1 MVIFNKRFSSIVGL
15 LSYMSAGLVSSTVL
29 AFILLSSNMVS
40 AGDSVVSD
48 VTIAVPISCTLS
60 GTGNNSHTDTIPNGT
75 TSSDIG
81 TTTLKITCNDQEGFS
96 IYAIGYTG
104 EVYGTTTLVGNSTGQ
119 AIATGTA
126 TSGAN
131 SNWAMKLGTNS
142 GATYPVTLQNGYGSY
157 SNVPTTYTKVAERQS
172 ATDIGTSAIG
182 SEVTTTYQVYISG
195 SQLADTYLGKVK
207 YTLVHPYDD
216 SAPANPLAESDCP
229 ANNVCY
235 APNSNDIVGTM
246 VSVSTTQPTLT
257 SISANSIAAKQA
269 QTDDAGTG
277 STTGNISSYEI
288 IRLIA
293 PNYSRSGYGFAGW
306 STDFNATSS
315 STIYGPNETIDK
327 PSSIANHG
335 LILYPVWV
343 KSEGNLQDSTK
354 VATLCGSGAGSLAQA
369 TWDPTNSKMSATLSS
384 VTALTDQRD
393 GNTYAIAKL
402 SDGNCWMIE
411 NLRLDADNTTGDT
424 NKNLAQGYG
433 TSTTYGNFT
442 GLATSENV
450 NFTTTNPPVANSLY
464 STDGS
469 TANTIQGGNSS
480 YYYARMPRYNNN
492 NINRTLGASHNGTGS
507 ATYYQWYSYGNY
519 YTWASAM
526 ASVKQYIGRA
536 GTDDEGKTSETA
548 NTSLCPTGWR
558 LPYGGSSGN
567 GVASKSFSYLD
578 SSMGG
583 SGSSADSSTTPTGQA
598 RSRVWRS
605 FPNNSI
611 YSGVINESSANNR
624 GSNWGTYW
632 SSTAND
638 SAYAYVLELSRVS
651 LRPSSSSYPRS
662 QGRPIRCVAT
672 N

>member
-1 MVIFNKRFSSIVGL
+1 MVIFNKRFSSMVGL
-15 LSYMSAGLVSSTVL
+15 LSCMSAGLVGSTVL

-119 AIATGTA
+119 TIATGTA

-182 SEVTTTYQVYISG
+182 AEVTTTYQVYVSG

-207 YTLVHPYDD
+207 YTLVHPYD
-216 SAPANPLAESDCP
+216 SGAPAIPLAESDCP
-229 ANNVCY
+229 ANSVCY
-235 APNSNDIVGTM
+235 APNSGDIVGTM
-246 VSVSTTQPTLT
+246 VSGTDSSDLK
-257 SISANSIAAKQA
+257 SISANAQAGKQTYTTTVFGNSTSTATIASA
-269 QTDDAGTG
+269 
-277 STTGNISSYEI
+277 SLIE
-288 IRLIA
+288 LIA
-293 PNYSRSGYGFAGW
+293 PNYSRSGYGFVGW
-306 STDFNATSS
+306 STDFNTTSS

-327 PSSIANHG
+327 PSSVADHG
-335 LILYPVWV
+335 LILYPAWV
-343 KSEGNLQDSTK
+343 KSEGSLQDSTK
-354 VATLCGSGAGSLAQA
+354 VTTLCGSGAGSLTQA
-369 TWDPTNSKMSATLSS
+369 TWDTANSKMSATLSS

-442 GLATSENV
+442 GLATSENA
-450 NFTTTNPPVANSLY
+450 NFSNTNPPAANSLY

-480 YYYARMPRYNNN
+480 YYASRMPRYNNS
-492 NINRTLGASHNGTGS
+492 NINRTLGASQRLGGS
-507 ATYYQWYSYGNY
+507 GTYYHWYSYGNY

-526 ASVKQYIGRA
+526 ASVIEYTGPTTQ
-536 GTDDEGKTSETA
+536 TEGKTSETA
-548 NTSLCPTGWR
+548 NTSLCPAGWR
-558 LPYGGSSGN
+558 LPYGRNSGN
-567 GVASKSFSYLD
+567 GITSKGFSYLD

-583 SGSSADSSTTPTGQA
+583 TGVTNYSSSTTPTGA
-598 RSRVWRS
+598 DRSVVWRS
-605 FPNNSI
+605 FPNNFI
-611 YSGVINESSANNR
+611 YSGDFYMASATNRSSN
-624 GSNWGTYW
+624 GDYL
-632 SSTAND
+632 SSTAYNGTR
-638 SAYAYVLELSRVS
+638 SYALYLSGAGFRPGTDDLGSKFKGVS
-651 LRPSSSSYPRS
+651 
-662 QGRPIRCVAT
+662 IRCVVA